1 MPTLFSGINLALQSL
16 LSQQQAIDVVNHN
29 VANANTPGYHRQ
41 EAVLAA
47 TVPYSPAGMEH
58 SWGSGQMGTGVM
70 VEQIKRYSLDFM
82 DSRYRQEQAKASQ
95 STTSQSVLDQVEATL
110 AENST
115 DGLVPKLDQFWSSW
129 QTLSA
134 DPTNMALRSDLHD
147 KAASLANAFHQRAT
161 GLVAIQKDQDQAV
174 IQRVDEINNDAAQI
188 ATLNQ
193 QISHVLSTGDAPND
207 LLDQRAQLLDRL
219 SELTG
224 ATSSVQANGEA
235 IVSIG
240 GHALVVGHDTFQLN
254 AAPDPANGNM
264 AKVGWADGATFTAS
278 TGELGGLLQVRDQ
291 IIPDQL
297 TGLNDLAG
305 KLIERV
311 NQLHQTGYGL
321 NNATKQDFFTGAD
334 ASDINLSTAMDTL
347 ENIAASSASG
357 TVGDGSI
364 AMQIADIQ
372 SELLMNGGTT
382 TLNQFYNVQ
391 ATSLG
396 SLIKQNQDDATS
408 HASIAKSLS
417 DQRES
422 VSGVSL
428 DEEAAI
434 MVKFQRAY
442 QASARMMS
450 VMDDLLNTVINNMGA
465 GH

>member
-41 EAVLAA
+41 EAIMAT

-58 SWGSGQMGTGVM
+58 YFGSGQIGTGVM
-70 VEQIKRYSLDFM
+70 VEQIKRFSLDFM
-82 DSRYRQEQAKASQ
+82 DTRYRQEQAKSSQ
-95 STTSQSVLDQVEATL
+95 FSTSQSVLDQVEATL

-115 DGLVPKLDQFWSSW
+115 DGLVPQLDQFWSAW
-129 QTLSA
+129 QTLST
-134 DPTNMALRSDLHD
+134 DPTNMALRADLHD
-147 KAASLANAFHQRAT
+147 KATSLANAFHERAT
-161 GLVAIQKDQDQAV
+161 SLTAIQKDQDQAV
-174 IQRVDEINNDAAQI
+174 IQRVDEINNDAAQV

-207 LLDQRAQLLDRL
+207 LLDKRAQLLDRL
-219 SELTG
+219 SELAG

-254 AAPDPANGNM
+254 ATPVLANGNM
-264 AKVGWADGATFTAS
+264 VQVGWADGGTFTAS

-291 IIPDQL
+291 IIPNQL

-305 KLIERV
+305 KLIQRV

-321 NNATKQDFFTGAD
+321 NNATTQDFFTGAD
-334 ASDINLSTAMDTL
+334 ASDINLSAAMDTL
-347 ENIAASSASG
+347 ENIAVSSASG

-364 AMQIADIQ
+364 ALKIADVQ
-372 SELLMNGGTT
+372 NELLMNGGTT

-396 SLIKQNQDDATS
+396 LLIKQNEADATS

-428 DEEAAI
+428 DEEAAN